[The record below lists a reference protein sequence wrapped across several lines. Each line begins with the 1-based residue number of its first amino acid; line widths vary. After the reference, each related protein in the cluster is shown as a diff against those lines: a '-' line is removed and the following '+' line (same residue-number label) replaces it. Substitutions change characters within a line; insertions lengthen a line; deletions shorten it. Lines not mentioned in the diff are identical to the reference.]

1 MLIFLH
7 GNTNSIKKIRIA
19 FWHSQGIRSVSPGSK
34 PLDTQR
40 AHPAAKGVASQG
52 GAGKARKRPLMASNE
67 KPRRRAGLDGPGE
80 MALRLDCCSSVM
92 EILTDCS
99 SHVNHPTT
107 FDARYWEHSLK
118 PVGEERGAI
127 LKSVQRPPIYGHA
140 AHSWEAWRRTGKP
153 VKVANNGWLRQSS
166 IRASG
171 LGLVTPSHRTES
183 PSVIRGITWIYR
195 V

>member
-1 MLIFLH
+1 MD
-7 GNTNSIKKIRIA
+7 
-19 FWHSQGIRSVSPGSK
+19 QG
-34 PLDTQR
+34 R
-40 AHPAAKGVASQG
+40 AATGCPCMAMEG

-140 AHSWEAWRRTGKP
+140 AQSWEAWRRTGKTR
-153 VKVANNGWLRQSS
+153 KSCQQRMA
-166 IRASG
+166 
-171 LGLVTPSHRTES
+171 
-183 PSVIRGITWIYR
+183 PSVINPCEWVRPCYVCSPHGITISHLPQR
-195 V
+195 GSK